1 MSRKTW
7 LQLLGA
13 TILVAIA
20 VIQFIP
26 APPA

>member
-13 TILVAIA
+13 ALLLAI
-20 VIQFIP
+20 VIIQFIP
-26 APPA
+26 TPPV